1 LFPNPNQGNFTVR
14 VPKGSEGKWIILNQ
28 LGQVIKAQDFIT
40 LAESVPISVNGLGQG
55 VYYLTLE
62 INQQIITKKFLLVE
76 I

>member
-1 LFPNPNQGNFTVR
+1 MFPNPNQGNFIVR
-14 VPKGSEGKWIILNQ
+14 VPKDSEGKWIILNQ
-28 LGQVIKAQDFIT
+28 LGQVIKAQDFST
-40 LAESVPISVNGLGQG
+40 QAESVPISVNGLGQG